1 MGILCKIFLQKRDL
15 MKQFNEISS
24 AIDREKIQKFMRTHF
39 NEFAQTWMRHQSE
52 RVTGS
57 YQTFGD
63 HEKFLICIH
72 LVKKTLDFYYKNN
85 VKFSMEEFYSR
96 KEIELEKYNVIEIS
110 KELKIPKETTR
121 RKIVELEK
129 MGAIKRFKKRIVLD
143 QKVLNTVKPNESIER
158 TAVMLSKLSVL
169 LEKYDI
175 LKKNYSSK
183 EILSYLRK
191 NFSYCWRLF
200 YRLQLPVVVN
210 WKTYFGDIEAWHI
223 WATVSM
229 NQAFISEAYTLSIKS
244 RTVKDF
250 PYDMAYTENN
260 RGVSAMAVSDITKIP
275 RATVIRKLSKLIKSK
290 HLIVDKKKHYHL
302 SPEKLHNLTGIF
314 ESNID
319 HAVDYVARTFN
330 QFLFN
335 KEIPDKIKS
344 KKFEDLLNNNLI
356 KSELVN

>member
-1 MGILCKIFLQKRDL
+1 
-15 MKQFNEISS
+15 MKQFSEISS
-24 AIDREKIQKFMRTHF
+24 GIDREQIQKFMINHF

-52 RVTGS
+52 WVTGA
-57 YQTFGD
+57 YKTFGD

-85 VKFSMEEFYSR
+85 VKFSMDEFYSK

-110 KELKIPKETTR
+110 RELKIPKETAR

-129 MGAIKRFKKRIVLD
+129 IGAIKRLKKRIILD
-143 QKVLNTVKPNESIER
+143 QKVLNTMKPSESIER
-158 TAVMLSKLSVL
+158 ASKMLSKLSVL
-169 LEKYDI
+169 LKKYDVIKKDFSSNDI
-175 LKKNYSSK
+175 LNHLK
-183 EILSYLRK
+183 K

-229 NQAFISEAYTLSIKS
+229 NQAFISEAYTIKKKS
-244 RTVKDF
+244 RSVKDF
-250 PYDMAYTENN
+250 PYDMAYEKNN
-260 RGVSAMAVSDITKIP
+260 RGISAMTVSEITKIP
-275 RATVIRKLSKLIKSK
+275 RATVIRKLSKLVKSK

-302 SPEKLHNLTGIF
+302 SSEKIPRYSLIF
-314 ESNID
+314 ESNLN

-335 KEIPDKIKS
+335 KETPDKILD
-344 KKFEDLLNNNLI
+344 KKFEVILNKELI
-356 KSELVN
+356 KSESVN